1 MATLSDIFP
10 ENLETYAGDL
20 QLIRLSETP
29 SWIILFTQAI
39 EQVDTHY
46 LNYPNVMGEFRCN
59 AAQGRRCI
67 LCDISVPLTHR
78 AVLPAYDLVAA
89 AVRVLLITDSRH
101 PHALGPQIAAELRR
115 GGLTERILM
124 LTRSRNKFE
133 VKGLMAKPGQDM
145 GEAEIK
151 RFQEELASGRISLGN
166 VVPSRG
172 NAELL
177 DVPEIERAATALGRT
192 RSDYAEITGA
202 GAAAT

>member
-10 ENLETYAGDL
+10 ESLETYTGDL
-20 QLIRLSETP
+20 QSIRLSETP
-29 SWIILFTQAI
+29 SWIVLFTQVI

-59 AAQGRRCI
+59 ASPGHRCI

-89 AVRVLLITDSRH
+89 QVRVLLISASSH

-115 GGLTERILM
+115 GGLAERILM

-133 VKGLMAKPGQDM
+133 VKSLPAKPGQDM
-145 GEAEIK
+145 GEAQIK
-151 RFQEELASGRISLGN
+151 VFHEELAAGRISLVN
-166 VVPSRG
+166 ALPSRG
-172 NAELL
+172 NTELL
-177 DVPEIERAATALGRT
+177 DVPEIERAASALGLS
-192 RSDYAEITGA
+192 RSDYVEVNGA
-202 GAAAT
+202 GATAT